1 MAARAAITI
10 RRAEVRDAEGL
21 CATFGAPKAMAGT
34 LQLPMPTVEL
44 WRKRIGDAAPED
56 YILVA
61 EVKGEVV
68 GNAGLHA
75 AGRARRRHAGGIG
88 MSVRDDWHG
97 RGIGSALLQAIIDIA
112 DNWLN
117 YQRLELTVYTDN
129 APAIALYRKFGFEIE
144 GTHRRYAFRDGKYVD
159 AHAMARLRD
168 PGQKSRTTKSTKEN
182 QDFKLRKATK
192 TARKPA

>member
-1 MAARAAITI
+1 MMVTRAAIAI
-10 RRAEVRDAEGL
+10 RRAETRDAEAL
-21 CATFGAPKAMAGT
+21 CATFNAPKAMAGT
-34 LQLPMPTVEL
+34 LQLPMPTADM
-44 WRKRIGDAAPED
+44 WRKRIADAAPED
-56 YILVA
+56 YFLVA

-75 AGRARRRHAGGIG
+75 AGRARRRHAGAVG

-97 RGIGSALLQAIIDIA
+97 RGVGTALMNAIVDIA

-129 APAIALYRKFGFEIE
+129 AAAIALYRKFGFEIE

-159 AHAMARLRD
+159 AHAMARLRAD
-168 PGQKSRTTKSTKEN
+168 AARDTKN
-182 QDFKLRKATK
+182 RKPTK
-192 TARKPA
+192 TARKRS